1 MVKKHQNSKGQA
13 VRLAS
18 AFSDIC
24 FLLDMVKTVISKTAI
39 MLKLMRL
46 QFQNIQHSITYQDH
60 LPAPDNCIL
69 STVVGQLQIDDN
81 PVEGFHQ
88 LFALWNTK
96 NNWM

>member
-24 FLLDMVKTVISKTAI
+24 FLLD
-39 MLKLMRL
+39 MRL